1 MFVSAQPITYPV
13 HRQASWAAYLA
24 GTSARLLTSITGVDF
39 QQGGTPVSTSHYCR
53 MHATRAISGSNLS
66 FVALVQHTL
75 TRSHYSDQDPS
86 NGRARPVYRAAE
98 VDAML
103 ADVIANLD
111 EGEPLAPPDL
121 RRNAQFGAPGFI
133 ATLPD
138 TAPQGINM

>member
-1 MFVSAQPITYPV
+1 
-13 HRQASWAAYLA
+13 
-24 GTSARLLTSITGVDF
+24 
-39 QQGGTPVSTSHYCR
+39 

>member
-39 QQGGTPVSTSHYCR
+39 QQGGTP
-53 MHATRAISGSNLS
+53 
-66 FVALVQHTL
+66 
-75 TRSHYSDQDPS
+75 DPS